1 MILDLE
7 RFLRA
12 ERPYWEELE
21 RLLDQLE
28 AQSNLDLASARRLHA
43 LYERASADLSRL
55 STFAAEPESR
65 RHLEALVG
73 RAYAEIH
80 ATSERSSRF
89 RPIHWFWVT
98 FPSTFRRHF
107 LAFVV
112 AISVSTLGGVFGG
125 IATVADPDSRHVT
138 MPFGHAD
145 LRPSERVQ
153 REERE
158 QARAGV
164 HAVHA
169 SFSSQLMTHNTRVS
183 IVTLS
188 LGMTWGIG
196 TLIVLF
202 FNGVGIGAI
211 AVDYVLD
218 GQGTFLAGWL
228 LPHGSIELP
237 AIFIAG
243 QAGLVLA
250 NTLLGRRSNLP
261 LTTRLRQVA
270 PDLATLI
277 GGVAVLLI
285 YAGIIE
291 AFLSQYHAPVL
302 PYSIKIAFG
311 LLELGALILFL
322 GFAGR
327 PSTKPHPTEPSSTD
341 P

>member
-1 MILDLE
+1 MILDLD
-7 RFLRA
+7 RFLRT

-21 RLLDQLE
+21 SLLDQLDSQ
-28 AQSNLDLASARRLHA
+28 ARLDLAGARRLHA
-43 LYERASADLSRL
+43 LYERASADLAKL

-65 RHLEALVG
+65 RHLESLVG

-80 ATSERSSRF
+80 QASDRSTRF
-89 RPIHWFWVT
+89 KPFHWFWVT
-98 FPSTFRRHF
+98 FPGTFRRHF
-107 LAFVV
+107 LAFILAV
-112 AISVSTLGGVFGG
+112 SVSTLGGVFGA
-125 IATVADPDSRHVT
+125 IATIADPDSRHVT

-145 LRPSERVQ
+145 MRPSERVRMDETDQ
-153 REERE
+153 S
-158 QARAGV
+158 RAGV
-164 HAVHA
+164 QAVHA

-202 FNGVGIGAI
+202 VNGVGIGAI
-211 AVDYVLD
+211 AADYVLD
-218 GQGTFLAGWL
+218 GQATFLAGWI

-250 NTLLGRRSNLP
+250 NCLLGRRSNLP
-261 LTTRLRQVA
+261 LATRLRRIA
-270 PDLATLI
+270 PDLVTLI
-277 GGVAVLLI
+277 GGVAILLV

-291 AFLSQYHAPVL
+291 AVLSQYHAPVL
-302 PYSIKIAFG
+302 PYSIKITFG
-311 LLELGALILFL
+311 LVELGLLILFL

-327 PSTKPHPTEPSSTD
+327 SASQPPTSPDPSP
-341 P
+341 